1 MMKISTEF
9 ILKLGG
15 EAAWSVQ
22 IIVEIKF
29 HFLVGYSSLVG
40 QELTIMAIVLG
51 MILLIQFAKNVINQK
66 VK

>member
-15 EAAWSVQ
+15 GRSVQ

-51 MILLIQFAKNVINQK
+51 MILLIQFTKNEINQK